1 MKCVEIDR
9 AGRIADGHSRV
20 AAARVLGLETIAV
33 ELREETAPDG
43 EHSQQ
48 AGRSAE
54 QPGRHRD

>member
-1 MKCVEIDR
+1 
-9 AGRIADGHSRV
+9 
-20 AAARVLGLETIAV
+20 VLGLETIAV